1 METVGSAGFM
11 QLFWASV
18 LDHLWQSTLF
28 AAVVFVLLM
37 LLRQAPA
44 RLRCA
49 LYLAIPIKFLVP
61 AGLVLGAIHKIGIDL
76 QSVIVSM
83 AWASSDPLVFVNRQN
98 SVFHAGSGFVDGAPT
113 AFTSAWS
120 IVLAL
125 WAAGTVWVAGHWI
138 VRQLAL
144 MSEIRRSRKLV
155 EGREAQLLAKVQSRL
170 KLLRRV
176 RLATSREFTE
186 IGVFGV
192 WRPWILLPEAI
203 ADHLTDSELE
213 AILLHELVH
222 IARWDNLM
230 SHISMFVC
238 SLFWFHPVVW
248 FTDRMLLSERERVCD
263 DRVLELG
270 GASRTYA
277 ESLIKVLK
285 FGLGFRIAGV
295 SCAGGPHLKR
305 RIESIASG
313 RPAPRASILHR
324 LAVVAAFLSLVALCV
339 AAIQVDRC
347 MIDPVVKKPVARTH
361 THPSDC
367 NK

>member
-1 METVGSAGFM
+1 METIGSAGFL

-28 AAVVFVLLM
+28 ALVVFAVLA

-49 LYLAIPIKFLVP
+49 LYLLIPLKFLVP
-61 AGLVLGAIHKIGIDL
+61 SGLVLGVIHRFGIDL
-76 QSVIVSM
+76 QSAVVSM
-83 AWASSDPLVFVNRQN
+83 AWATSDPLVFVNRQN
-98 SVFHAGSGFVDGAPT
+98 SVFHVGTGFVEGTHPASST
-113 AFTSAWS
+113 AWTV
-120 IVLAL
+120 VLAL

-138 VRQLAL
+138 VRQFAL
-144 MSEIRRSRKLV
+144 MGEIRRSRVLLQ
-155 EGREAQLLAKVQSRL
+155 GREAELLAKLQRRL

-176 RLATSREFTE
+176 RIATSAEFTE

-192 WRPWILLPEAI
+192 CRPWILLPESI

-230 SHISMFVC
+230 SHISMSVC

-248 FTDRMLLSERERVCD
+248 LTDRMLLSERERVCD

-305 RIESIASG
+305 RIETIASG
-313 RPAPRASILHR
+313 KPAPRANILHR
-324 LAVVAAFLSLVALCV
+324 LAVTAVFLSLAALCV

-347 MIDPVVKKPVARTH
+347 LIDPIVKKPAARAH
-361 THPSDC
+361 SSDC